1 MRILITHELFPPDVV
16 GGGEKLVLRLANHLI
31 AQGHSV
37 KIVTSGDPKIKSYEG
52 VETIRVPANRY
63 LMNVLALP
71 TILKHAQDVD
81 IIQTSSGNMALPSY
95 IAAKLLKK
103 PICCWVHHIF
113 GIYWRDIRGPIAGRF
128 FEIGEHFILTK
139 KFDSYVFQ
147 NASSKR
153 IGTKIGIP
161 AQKIRMIT
169 PGADYKKFAL
179 KKKVKRGRN
188 VLFVGNFS
196 MDEAT
201 IKTKGVKYLIEA
213 AEILPDIEFVLVGNF
228 KEKLEHPE
236 NVKILGTVSSKKLVE
251 LYNKAGV
258 LVCNSLNE
266 GFSLVLLEAMSSGCA
281 IVSTV
286 DIGQVGKKVRPKDPE
301 LLARAIKSYI
311 DNPKT
316 ARAHGK
322 KNERIAK
329 KYTWDNF
336 YTAFERLYKDLNK
349 HRNK

>member
-1 MRILITHELFPPDVV
+1 MTMRILITHELFPPDVV
-16 GGGEKLVLRLANHLI
+16 GGGEKLVLKLAKHMI
-31 AQGHSV
+31 ARGHSV
-37 KIVTSGDPKIKSYEG
+37 KIVTSGDPKIKSHEG
-52 VETIRVPANRY
+52 VETIRIPANRY
-63 LMNVLALP
+63 LMNLLALP
-71 TILKHAQDVD
+71 EILKHAQDAD

-95 IAAKLLKK
+95 IAAKLLNK

-113 GIYWRDIRGPIAGRF
+113 GKYWRDIRGPIAGRF
-128 FEIGEHFILTK
+128 FEIGEQFILTR

-153 IGTKIGIP
+153 IGTKIGIS

-169 PGADYKKFAL
+169 PGIDYKKFAM
-179 KKKVKRGRN
+179 KRKVKRGRN

-228 KEKLEHPE
+228 KEKIEYPE
-236 NVKILGTVSSKKLVE
+236 NVKILGSVSSRKLVE

-258 LVCNSLNE
+258 VVCNSLNE
-266 GFSLVLLEAMSSGCA
+266 GFSLVLLEAMASGCA

-286 DIGQVGKKVRPKDPE
+286 DIGQIGKKVRPKDPE

-311 DNPKT
+311 DNPKV
-316 ARAHGK
+316 ARADGK
-322 KNERIAK
+322 KNERLSK
-329 KYTWDNF
+329 KYTWNSF
-336 YTAFERLYKDLNK
+336 YRAFGNLFKSLCF
-349 HRNK
+349 